1 MRLHKGC
8 ITDPTTKMWWRD
20 YLQLLRDGNPQGLSF
35 VEYIANRVVSLG
47 SAFMYGSGTDQG
59 PFYVSSC
66 GHKHPWGE
74 SCGSWTAS
82 Q

>member
-8 ITDPTTKMWWRD
+8 INDPTARAWWRD
-20 YLQLLRDGNPQGLSF
+20 YQQMLREGNPMGLSF

-47 SAFMYGSGTDQG
+47 SGFMYGNTNA
-59 PFYVSSC
+59 PVYVSAC